1 MGNVGEIQMDLRFWV
16 ASILAQKGTVSPFGG
31 LSAFEDQIWDY
42 NISALK

>member
-1 MGNVGEIQMDLRFWV
+1 MLVKFRWISDFGWLPFLLKR
-16 ASILAQKGTVSPFGG
+16 VSPFGG